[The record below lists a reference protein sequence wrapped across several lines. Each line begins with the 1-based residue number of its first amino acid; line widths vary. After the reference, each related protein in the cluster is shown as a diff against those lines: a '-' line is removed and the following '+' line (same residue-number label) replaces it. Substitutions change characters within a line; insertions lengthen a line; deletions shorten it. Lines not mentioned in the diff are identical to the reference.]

1 MRFTENEIIINKNFL
16 YKILNILISSFLLL
30 IAIIFLKN
38 IDLKDFGRITIL
50 DFIAV
55 TALTL
60 IIIFT
65 LYKLSNIILNSIS
78 YKRFV
83 YLSLIVS
90 IILCI
95 LRLDILLTHCTVINF
110 RFTLYFIS
118 TIFRNIM
125 IFVLSTFLFKTYLS
139 LKLNSN

>member
-55 TALTL
+55 TTLTL

-65 LYKLSNIILNSIS
+65 LHKLSNIILNSIS

-95 LRLDILLTHCTVINF
+95 LRLDVLLTHCIIINF
-110 RFTLYFIS
+110 RFALYFIS
-118 TIFRNIM
+118 AIFRNIM

>member
-30 IAIIFLKN
+30 ISIIFLKN

-65 LYKLSNIILNSIS
+65 LYKLSNIILNSLS
-78 YKRFV
+78 YKRFIC
-83 YLSLIVS
+83 LSLIVS
-90 IILCI
+90 TILCI
-95 LRLDILLTHCTVINF
+95 LRLDVLLTHCTFINF
-110 RFTLYFIS
+110 RIALYFIS